1 MSTSIMI
8 HDVTSVSTDGSVHY
22 SNSNAVTLRIEA
34 GGYSGTTA
42 FDITVFSL
50 STEAAEHLSRRLSRR
65 PDHRFDEAAIR
76 ADERAKVTARLAAL
90 IGEAA

>member
-8 HDVTSVSTDGSVHY
+8 HDVTSVRAGDVTY
-22 SNSNAVTLRIEA
+22 SNANSVTIEIQSSR
-34 GGYSGTTA
+34 GDGFS
-42 FDITVFSL
+42 ITVFDLPRDAATYLSMALQGCVSL
-50 STEAAEHLSRRLSRR
+50 Q
-65 PDHRFDEAAIR
+65 DEAAIR